1 MRPLATGAAPFTVFT
16 RSLSAP
22 RNLRE
27 LVPFRRSHQFAIGA
41 ELSVVI
47 VTRIVVGSTSL
58 RRRLCRGSIV
68 FASALHRRLVKLTVE
83 PRRFLRVGLLG
94 TRQAEKDVG
103 NRDVEVNS
111 QRKCQALPKSA
122 RFGNAGQLAEKACS
136 DAASSS
142 WLRPCSKKTDAT
154 QVPGVSNKENPV
166 SPSLD
171 NEPIDDVP
179 ILADELAADAPGL
192 VVVKA
197 EMEEFNNA
205 VEQRRHDHLA
215 SSRRRAPRQSRKKPR
230 VKNAKKLETA
240 KQDARNS
247 LTFLTR
253 RNEQVDEL
261 KKQVGQKREFLKT
274 AKALIVDLHEK
285 FTIAKSKFVELK
297 CDPQDKMIFQV
308 QREANLDFVKQL
320 LGLFLDRKV
329 PRLEDELAS
338 LTADMEGQLVDKS
351 LENLAAEAGVKDVS
365 GSLMSLEN
373 AGGLLQEMR
382 IDSIGLL
389 KNLMISEDGRMS
401 FTGED
406 EAKVSTTV
414 AEDTEAEKTRIGG
427 EAAKIEEIVVDEDGA
442 EKAVAEKAGLA
453 TLVISTE
460 VVKDAEVH
468 P

>member
-230 VKNAKKLETA
+230 VKKCRPPDPRGSTI
-240 KQDARNS
+240 QAR
-247 LTFLTR
+247 
-253 RNEQVDEL
+253 
-261 KKQVGQKREFLKT
+261 G
-274 AKALIVDLHEK
+274 H
-285 FTIAKSKFVELK
+285 
-297 CDPQDKMIFQV
+297 
-308 QREANLDFVKQL
+308 
-320 LGLFLDRKV
+320 
-329 PRLEDELAS
+329 
-338 LTADMEGQLVDKS
+338 LV
-351 LENLAAEAGVKDVS
+351 
-365 GSLMSLEN
+365 
-373 AGGLLQEMR
+373 
-382 IDSIGLL
+382 
-389 KNLMISEDGRMS
+389 
-401 FTGED
+401 F
-406 EAKVSTTV
+406 
-414 AEDTEAEKTRIGG
+414 
-427 EAAKIEEIVVDEDGA
+427 
-442 EKAVAEKAGLA
+442 
-453 TLVISTE
+453 
-460 VVKDAEVH
+460 
-468 P
+468 